1 MYVSVDVEAVIFTGK
16 HHTPVVH
23 QSYVEALSVFHLALQ
38 SRDQLPVLGEDC
50 QVEVVV
56 VVRDGDLPCTV
67 DADTDGI
74 VGDAFASNLSQEISL
89 VVENF
94 DAVCSVVANED
105 LLPVVD
111 DNTIRELQVFG
122 ATELVK
128 NISHL
133 IEDDNTHDLA
143 LNNDDSSF
151 VVNTNAARML
161 KDVGAKLSN
170 KLSVLVVDLN
180 LMCWRPLGHNN
191 VSAGLHHRHS
201 VGVEQLAVPLAHLT
215 ELELEPALL
224 VEDLD
229 AVVVGVRHDDVILS
243 VHRHTAGL
251 CELALKDPE
260 LSKLAVIDHLLTFYL
275 RLERVET
282 RPDAGYGT
290 VLDWS
295 PWGQGRRAET
305 GLGHELGGQVQDR
318 VV

>member
-1 MYVSVDVEAVIFTGK
+1 M
-16 HHTPVVH
+16 
-23 QSYVEALSVFHLALQ
+23 Q
-38 SRDQLPVLGEDC
+38 
-50 QVEVVV
+50 
-56 VVRDGDLPCTV
+56 GDL
-67 DADTDGI
+67 
-74 VGDAFASNLSQEISL
+74 L
-89 VVENF
+89 
-94 DAVCSVVANED
+94 
-105 LLPVVD
+105 
-111 DNTIRELQVFG
+111 
-122 ATELVK
+122 
-128 NISHL
+128 
-133 IEDDNTHDLA
+133 
-143 LNNDDSSF
+143 
-151 VVNTNAARML
+151 
-161 KDVGAKLSN
+161 
-170 KLSVLVVDLN
+170 
-180 LMCWRPLGHNN
+180 PLGHNN

-201 VGVEQLAVPLAHLT
+201 VGVEQLAVPLPHLT

-251 CELALKDPE
+251 CELSLQDPE

-282 RPDAGYGT
+282 RPDAGYGA